1 MDYYTLHYITFLGN
15 HYVGKSTIIKN
26 ITSGKHLHPL
36 LPTINKDTTLINT
49 NNKFYKYK
57 MTPWS
62 VFKPYK
68 NIKRIAYIVVNT
80 SIADSVNSI
89 PFWYNKIH
97 NNKMD
102 NIFIILIN
110 KNKDTPTNLNI
121 LHNVIQFCTLHKIK
135 LININ

>member
-15 HYVGKSTIIKN
+15 HYVGKSKLIKS

-36 LPTINKDTTLINT
+36 LPNINKDTTLINT

-57 MTPWS
+57 INPWI

-68 NIKRIAYIVVNT
+68 NINRTAYIIVNT

-89 PFWYNKIH
+89 PFWFNKIGSNH
-97 NNKMD
+97 SD
-102 NIFIILIN
+102 IYIILIN
-110 KNKDTPTNLNI
+110 KDKDTPTNLNI
-121 LHNVIQFCTLHKIK
+121 LHHIIQFCTLHKIK